1 MASSIGTSTD
11 ALKRANEDT
20 ITGHATLGPP
30 PKSDGRRT
38 ETRDR
43 INQVAL
49 DVFIERGY
57 DGSTLREIADR
68 LGVTRP
74 ALYYHVKNKEEL
86 LTGIHQELAES
97 LDPII
102 DAAVDAG
109 PGSSTRT
116 DLLTRMAGLIDGR
129 WGRFTSFA
137 QANEAAM
144 RTLTA
149 AAAFRERM
157 EALTVILAPTDD
169 IEGRMRAR
177 LALDALFMASARDR
191 QLGGTHR
198 ERMKVALSMAL
209 RLVDEPPM

>member
-1 MASSIGTSTD
+1 MGKPTD
-11 ALKRANEDT
+11 GA
-20 ITGHATLGPP
+20 
-30 PKSDGRRT
+30 KSDGRRT

-43 INQVAL
+43 INEVAL
-49 DVFIERGY
+49 EVFIERGY

-102 DAAVDAG
+102 EAAVDAG

-116 DLLTRMAGLIDGR
+116 DLLARMAELIGGR
-129 WGRFTSFA
+129 WGRFTAFA

-144 RTLTA
+144 RTLEA

-157 EALTVILAPTDD
+157 EVLTVILAPTDD

-191 QLGGTHR
+191 PLGGTDR
-198 ERMKVALSMAL
+198 ERMTVALSMAV
-209 RLVDEPPM
+209 RLVADGAVPKPSVGQTKTSATG

>member
-1 MASSIGTSTD
+1 MAKPTD
-11 ALKRANEDT
+11 GAKA
-20 ITGHATLGPP
+20 
-30 PKSDGRRT
+30 DGRRT

-74 ALYYHVKNKEEL
+74 ALYYHVKNKEEV

-102 DAAVDAG
+102 DAAVHAG
-109 PGSSTRT
+109 PSSSTRA

-144 RTLTA
+144 RTLEA

-157 EALTVILAPTDD
+157 EVLTVILAPTDD
-169 IEGRMRAR
+169 IEGHMRAR

-191 QLGGTHR
+191 LLGGSDR
-198 ERMKVALSMAL
+198 ERMTVALSMAVQ
-209 RLVDEPPM
+209 LVADGPAPKPSVRRTKTSATG

>member
-1 MASSIGTSTD
+1 MGKPTD
-11 ALKRANEDT
+11 GA
-20 ITGHATLGPP
+20 
-30 PKSDGRRT
+30 KSDGRRT

-102 DAAVDAG
+102 AAAVDAG
-109 PGSSTRT
+109 PDSSSRA

-177 LALDALFMASARDR
+177 LALDALFMASARDG

-209 RLVDEPPM
+209 RLVDDRPVHKPSLPRTTTSATG

>member
-1 MASSIGTSTD
+1 MGKPTD
-11 ALKRANEDT
+11 GA
-20 ITGHATLGPP
+20 
-30 PKSDGRRT
+30 KSDGRRT

-43 INQVAL
+43 INEVAL

-57 DGSTLREIADR
+57 DGATLREIAER

-102 DAAVDAG
+102 AAAVDAG
-109 PGSSTRT
+109 PGSSSRT
-116 DLLTRMAGLIDGR
+116 DLLTRMAELIGGQ
-129 WGRFTSFA
+129 WGQFTSFA
-137 QANEAAM
+137 QADEAAM
-144 RTLTA
+144 RTLEA

-157 EALTVILAPTDD
+157 EVLTVILAPTDD

-191 QLGGTHR
+191 PLGGTDR

-209 RLVDEPPM
+209 RLVLPDELHVRKPS

>member
-1 MASSIGTSTD
+1 MDGA
-11 ALKRANEDT
+11 
-20 ITGHATLGPP
+20 
-30 PKSDGRRT
+30 KSDGRRT

-49 DVFIERGY
+49 EVFIERGY

-74 ALYYHVKNKEEL
+74 ALYYHVKNKEDL

-102 DAAVDAG
+102 TAAVEAG

-191 QLGGTHR
+191 LLGGTDR
-198 ERMKVALSMAL
+198 ERMTVALSMAL
-209 RLVDEPPM
+209 RLVADGPGPKPSVG

>member
-1 MASSIGTSTD
+1 MGKPTD
-11 ALKRANEDT
+11 GAR
-20 ITGHATLGPP
+20 
-30 PKSDGRRT
+30 SDGRRT

-86 LTGIHQELAES
+86 LANIHQELAES

-102 DAAVDAG
+102 DAAVQAG
-109 PGSSTRT
+109 PGSSTRN

-129 WGRFTSFA
+129 WGLFTSFA

-144 RTLTA
+144 RTLEA

-157 EALTVILAPTDD
+157 EVLTVILAPTDD

-177 LALDALFMASARDR
+177 LALNALFMASARDR
-191 QLGGTHR
+191 PLGGTDR

-209 RLVDEPPM
+209 RLVDDGPVDKPSVRRTTTGATE